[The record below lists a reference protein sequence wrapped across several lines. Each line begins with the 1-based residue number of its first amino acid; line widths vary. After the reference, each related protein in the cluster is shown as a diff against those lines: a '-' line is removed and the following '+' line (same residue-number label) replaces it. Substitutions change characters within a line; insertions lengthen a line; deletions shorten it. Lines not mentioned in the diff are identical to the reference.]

1 VKLNLK
7 INIDE
12 PFSWDIINQFL
23 VAHSPL
29 FQCYITKV
37 YTVRT
42 KHLPSLSLSLIA
54 ALDRLA
60 AELLGSAAT
69 RIAWEI
75 P

>member
-23 VAHSPL
+23 V
-29 FQCYITKV
+29 T
-37 YTVRT
+37 
-42 KHLPSLSLSLIA
+42 SLSLSLIA

-60 AELLGSAAT
+60 AELLGSDCCHMHSLGNT
-69 RIAWEI
+69 VTML
-75 P
+75 